1 MSEKL
6 RVAVTGVGRMG
17 PIHALHVHEL
27 AQEKGDCVLSALVD
41 MNVER
46 ARTVA
51 ADIGCDAQVFA
62 SVEALLKAGA
72 SDATVVVTPPG
83 RHREH
88 APVLTGACQRV
99 LIEKPLTGRLDADRE
114 SARNPDPIPH
124 TPLILAL

>member
-51 ADIGCDAQVFA
+51 ADIGCDAQIFA
-62 SVEALLKAGA
+62 SVEALLKARA
-72 SDATVVVTPPG
+72 SVATLVVAPTGSMREDATTLNERG
-83 RHREH
+83 
-88 APVLTGACQRV
+88 T
-99 LIEKPLTGRLDADRE
+99 RL
-114 SARNPDPIPH
+114 
-124 TPLILAL
+124 

>member
-6 RVAVTGVGRMG
+6 RVAVAGVGRMG

-46 ARTVA
+46 ARTIA
-51 ADIGCDAQVFA
+51 ADIGCDAPIFA

-72 SDATVVVTPPG
+72 AGGNVGGPPTRRPREDAATVARAGPPG
-83 RHREH
+83 PVGKPFTGTPGGDSAIA
-88 APVLTGACQRV
+88 AP
-99 LIEKPLTGRLDADRE
+99 
-114 SARNPDPIPH
+114 
-124 TPLILAL
+124 

>member
-6 RVAVTGVGRMG
+6 RVGVAGVGRMG

-27 AQEKGDCVLSALVD
+27 AQEKGNCVLSALVD
-41 MNVER
+41 MNVDR

-72 SDATVVVTPPG
+72 SDATVVVTPTG
-83 RHREH
+83 SHWEH
-88 APVLTGACQRV
+88 AATFTAAGQRV
-99 LIEKPLTGRLDADRE
+99 LMDKTLSGALERDRGLTARL
-114 SARNPDPIPH
+114 
-124 TPLILAL
+124 